1 MAGRAML
8 NQLYD
13 ASYGRLVVQLFA
25 FCGDLD
31 LAEEAVQEAFVT
43 AVRRHREVSEVHDQ
57 ESWVRT
63 VALERLRT
71 WRRHEGSVRR
81 SRIAVPGSEA
91 AIELDEDQAEVI
103 AALAALDD
111 EQREV
116 VVLEQLADLAL
127 APSGG
132 WSYGVVDLDRL
143 RDLGAQVQPPA
154 FGTLAGIARRRR
166 TRIYAGELGAVL
178 LCLLLAAV
186 VGLVAGSDDDDD
198 QSLPR
203 LPGRDSWTPERIRD
217 HPKAYG
223 TEPTFADVGDR
234 DVAARVWMVC
244 TVRCESWNRAVSKGR
259 VEVPSI
265 PQKHRLRWTMEVTR
279 DGFETSALVPEFGQ
293 PGRVSFLRD
302 DLFLVS
308 QPEAGAGCCEETRH
322 VVSADGD
329 VVDLTLVEPAKPRP
343 QPGMTLVDGRLAV
356 IDLDAGTFAEVAV
369 PFVADAVQWA
379 PNPSTWL
386 WGISADSNVAGDVQ
400 TSDAVWQEPQGY
412 FRRHRL
418 AAGPVTVEVEPVDEV
433 GKMAFTEENWDTGGL
448 ALHLSENRGRTW
460 QRIEVSSRLEI
471 RRLLE

>member
-1 MAGRAML
+1 MADRAVL

-31 LAEEAVQEAFVT
+31 LAEEAVQEAFV
-43 AVRRHREVSEVHDQ
+43 AAMRRHREVSEVHDQ

-81 SRIAVPGSEA
+81 PRVAVPGSEA
-91 AIELDEDQAEVI
+91 AIELDEDQAEAM
-103 AALAALDD
+103 AALAVLTD

-127 APSGG
+127 TPSGG
-132 WSYGVVDLDRL
+132 WSYGVGDLDRL

-154 FGTLAGIARRRR
+154 FATLADIARRRR
-166 TRIYAGELGAVL
+166 TRIYAEVLAGVL
-178 LCLLLAAV
+178 LCLLLAAT
-186 VGLVAGSDDDDD
+186 VGLVAGSDDDDH
-198 QSLPR
+198 SLPR
-203 LPGRDSWTPERIRD
+203 PPDRDSWTPERIRD

-223 TEPTFADVGDR
+223 TEPTFADADR

-244 TVRCESWNRAVSKGR
+244 TVRCGPWNRAASKGR
-259 VEVPSI
+259 LEIPSI
-265 PQKHRLRWTMEVTR
+265 PQKHRLRWTVEVTR

-293 PGRVSFLRD
+293 PGRVSFLHD

-308 QPEAGAGCCEETRH
+308 QQESDAGCCEQSRH

-329 VVDLTLVEPAKPRP
+329 VVELTVVEPADPRP
-343 QPGMTLVDGRLAV
+343 QPGITQVDGRLVV

-369 PFVADAVQWA
+369 PFIADAVQWA

-386 WGISADSNVAGDVQ
+386 WGLSGHSNPAGDRQ
-400 TSDAVWQEPQGY
+400 TFDAVWQEPQGY
-412 FRRHRL
+412 FRQHRL
-418 AAGPVTVEVEPVDEV
+418 AVGPVDVDVEPVDEV
-433 GKMAFTEENWDTGGL
+433 GRMAFTEENWDTGQL
-448 ALHLSENRGRTW
+448 AVHLSEDRGKTW
-460 QRIEVSSRLEI
+460 QRIEVPSRREV
-471 RRLLE
+471 RRLLG